1 MGKLHL
7 KVSKNRLCS
16 LSPFL
21 PMTPSCW
28 TTWRLHSPSE
38 KSSQEIIQTHL
49 KQHASL
55 GMGIRSLLEKDRHV
69 SKHYHFKGE
78 QAYLAL
84 QSLIQKEKTN
94 QMCFETHLLLEPRQ
108 TRADLML
115 KTSILT
121 CTIQPASHLSK
132 SWSAGLLFWNSL
144 ACTSNQS
151 LATETR
157 QPQLIP
163 EPAPTL

>member
-21 PMTPSCW
+21 PTTPNWW
-28 TTWRLHSPSE
+28 TTWRLDSPSE
-38 KSSQEIIQTHL
+38 KSSQGTIQTYPT
-49 KQHASL
+49 QHTSL
-55 GMGIRSLLEKDRHV
+55 GMGICSLHEQDRHM

-94 QMCFETHLLLEPRQ
+94 QMCFETHLLLELRQ
-108 TRADLML
+108 TRADLMS
-115 KTSILT
+115 KTSVLT
-121 CTIQPASHLSK
+121 CTIQLASHFSK
-132 SWSAGLLFWNSL
+132 S
-144 ACTSNQS
+144 
-151 LATETR
+151 
-157 QPQLIP
+157 
-163 EPAPTL
+163 